1 MVAASFFKVFVCL
14 VELET
19 NLREVSPAKVS
30 RHEVWENDL
39 KILRDRQVGFL
50 CVLKLPVPL

>member
-19 NLREVSPAKVS
+19 NLREAFTSMEKTPS
-30 RHEVWENDL
+30 IGWLE
-39 KILRDRQVGFL
+39 
-50 CVLKLPVPL
+50 